1 MAVKVDQEKMD
12 KAVEIIIQEL
22 LDQQFS
28 TTSNLV
34 EKVGDRDTC
43 RRTLTKLSRAR
54 AITKRVAESP
64 EGPVDE
70 WTFQNPDRFRG
81 KGPLAVVQ
89 EIFGKAEGTR
99 LIYGGYK
106 TLETKIK
113 LTTPSLAGTPGED
126 GNLVFRRLDGK
137 IWLQPAYFQAMM
149 RDGARRVDGL
159 SERARNAAGRWT
171 DFEQVLLDTKV
182 EYQKLIAPG
191 GKGIYIGEALPVGT
205 EIPLRMSF
213 PTTALKA
220 EELMQILH
228 EAGRWV
234 GFSVAKAHHG
244 WGRFE
249 VMS

>member
-12 KAVEIIIQEL
+12 RAVEAIIQEL

-28 TTSNLV
+28 TTANLV

-54 AITKRVAESP
+54 AITKRVSESP

-81 KGPLAVVQ
+81 KGPLAVIQ

-99 LIYGGYK
+99 LIYGKYMV
-106 TLETKIK
+106 LETKIK
-113 LTTPSLAGTPGED
+113 LTTPCLGGTPGED
-126 GNLVFRRLDGK
+126 GKLVFRRLDGK
-137 IWLQPAYFQAMM
+137 IWLLPAYFQAML

-159 SERARNAAGRWT
+159 SDRARNAAGRWT
-171 DFEQVLLDTKV
+171 DFEQVLLDV
-182 EYQKLIAPG
+182 EVEHQKLIAPG

-205 EIPLRMSF
+205 EISIRMSF
-213 PTTALKA
+213 PATQLTA
-220 EELMQILH
+220 EQVMQILH

-234 GFSVAKAHHG
+234 GFSVAKSHHG
-244 WGRFE
+244 WGRFL
-249 VMS
+249 VVQ